1 MKRKTIV
8 EYAVIALMAI
18 ALALVIQAFV
28 VKPYRIPSESMN
40 TTLLPGDRVLVNRLV
55 YHFRDVH
62 RGDIIVFHYPLD
74 TSFVFIKRVVGLPGD
89 TLQTKGGLLYVNG
102 KQLSEPY
109 ICKVNGVPETTEPG
123 QATSSA
129 ATAPAWSLKTPYT
142 VPAGNYFAM
151 GDNRIHSDDS
161 RTWGPVPAKDLIGR
175 AFFVYWPLTRIRR
188 L

>member
-1 MKRKTIV
+1 VKRRTII
-8 EYAVIALMAI
+8 EYALIAIVAI
-18 ALALVIQAFV
+18 VLALVVQAYV
-28 VKPYRIPSESMN
+28 VKPYRIPSASMN
-40 TTLLPGDRVLVNRLV
+40 DTLLPGDRVLVNRLV

-62 RGDIIVFHYPLD
+62 RGDIIVFRYPVD
-74 TSFVFIKRVVGLPGD
+74 THWVFIKRVVGLPGD

-109 ICKVNGVPETTEPG
+109 IRKVNGVPETTDPG
-123 QATSSA
+123 QP
-129 ATAPAWSLKTPYT
+129 APGTTMAPPWSLSKPYK
-142 VPAGNYFAM
+142 VPSGNYFAM
-151 GDNRIHSDDS
+151 GDNRTQSDDS